1 MKKHKELRAI
11 SYMAGIF
18 VIAAALLLTVFLLLT
33 ALGLIHPRQ
42 QRLTLHTPDIAKVY
56 DAVALSGSTPQI
68 TYGQLHQGHRLEV
81 LSLPQYTQVGDYEN
95 IPVYRI
101 LDETGA
107 DVTKQYDITPDYG
120 TVSIQAR
127 SITVTSPD
135 KTKVYDGTALVSEPV
150 QLSGGTLASGHQLV
164 AQGGN
169 SLLYPGT
176 VAIAGAYQIVSE
188 TGADVT
194 NQYRINEQLGTLTVM
209 PITLTLGTE
218 SAQKVYDGEALTEQT
233 WTQLQGSLL
242 AGHSIQMNISASLS
256 QVGTAQNEGIATVWD
271 ENGADVTSLY
281 HIQYRFGTLQVQPIQ
296 LHILTGSAQKVYDGA
311 QLRCSQWQLLSGA
324 LEPGASI
331 QARSDT
337 AVSMVGT
344 TDNII
349 TFAVVDADGKDISFR
364 YSFVC
369 EYGTLSIQPRAI
381 TLRTGSAQKIYDGE
395 PMSCDTFEII
405 QGQLCDNE
413 QIQLVGASIVN
424 VGYSEN
430 YPLSCTVY
438 RLEADG
444 TKTDVSSCYRISFDY
459 GLLKITAN

>member
-296 LHILTGSAQKVYDGA
+296 LHILTGSAQRSTTEPSCAAPNGS
-311 QLRCSQWQLLSGA
+311 CSAVLWSPAHPSRPAAIRLSAWLAPRIISSPSPWWMPTARIFPSATA
-324 LEPGASI
+324 LSANTEPSAFSPGPLPCGRA
-331 QARSDT
+331 APKRST
-337 AVSMVGT
+337 
-344 TDNII
+344 
-349 TFAVVDADGKDISFR
+349 
-364 YSFVC
+364 
-369 EYGTLSIQPRAI
+369 
-381 TLRTGSAQKIYDGE
+381 TGS
-395 PMSCDTFEII
+395 
-405 QGQLCDNE
+405 L
-413 QIQLVGASIVN
+413 
-424 VGYSEN
+424 
-430 YPLSCTVY
+430 
-438 RLEADG
+438 
-444 TKTDVSSCYRISFDY
+444 
-459 GLLKITAN
+459 